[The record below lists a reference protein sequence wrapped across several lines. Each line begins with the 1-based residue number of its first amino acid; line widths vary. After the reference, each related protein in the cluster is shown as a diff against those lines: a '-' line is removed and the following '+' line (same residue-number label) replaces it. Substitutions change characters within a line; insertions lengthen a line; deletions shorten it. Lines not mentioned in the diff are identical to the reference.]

1 MSRSTHARRSIA
13 CMLLT
18 ACGGLVLVGAS
29 LGQSAR
35 DGSLPM
41 PSATRWTEPEPTK
54 DSGPV
59 STARPATLSR
69 QGAVGA
75 MFSHGEDDDQPA
87 GACWLPSVGGAVGPC
102 LCSAGSVEDLLTPDF
117 MRVLLTSWRDAELLT
132 AREWRER
139 LAEVDAACRPQMVA
153 P

>member
-1 MSRSTHARRSIA
+1 MSRSTHTRRRIA

-18 ACGGLVLVGAS
+18 ACVGIVLVGAS

-35 DGSLPM
+35 DGSIPV

-54 DSGPV
+54 DRGSV
-59 STARPATLSR
+59 STARQATLSR

-75 MFSHGEDDDQPA
+75 MFSHEEDDNQPA
-87 GACWLPSVGGAVGPC
+87 GACWLASVGGAVGPC

-132 AREWRER
+132 TSEWQGR
-139 LAEVDAACRPQMVA
+139 LAEMDAACRPPMVA

>member
-1 MSRSTHARRSIA
+1 MSRSTHTRLRIA
-13 CMLLT
+13 WVLLT
-18 ACGGLVLVGAS
+18 ACVGTVLVGAS

-35 DGSLPM
+35 DGSIPM

-54 DSGPV
+54 NSGPV
-59 STARPATLSR
+59 STARPASLSR
-69 QGAVGA
+69 QGTVGA
-75 MFSHGEDDDQPA
+75 LFLHGEDDNLPA

-132 AREWRER
+132 TTEWQVR
-139 LAEVDAACRPQMVA
+139 LAEVDAACRPHIVA

>member
-1 MSRSTHARRSIA
+1 MSRSTHSRRRIA

-18 ACGGLVLVGAS
+18 ACVGLVLVGAS
-29 LGQSAR
+29 QGQSAR
-35 DGSLPM
+35 DGSIPI

-54 DSGPV
+54 DGGPV

-69 QGAVGA
+69 QIAVEA
-75 MFSHGEDDDQPA
+75 VFSHGEDDNQPA
-87 GACWLPSVGGAVGPC
+87 GACWLASVGGAVGPC

-132 AREWRER
+132 TSEWRER
-139 LAEVDAACRPQMVA
+139 LAEVDAACRPPMVA

>member
-1 MSRSTHARRSIA
+1 MSRSIHTRRRIA
-13 CMLLT
+13 GMLLT
-18 ACGGLVLVGAS
+18 ACAGLGLVGAS
-29 LGQSAR
+29 LGQPAR
-35 DGSLPM
+35 DGSIPM

-54 DSGPV
+54 NSGPV

-69 QGAVGA
+69 QGTVGA
-75 MFSHGEDDDQPA
+75 LFSHGEDDNPPA
-87 GACWLPSVGGAVGPC
+87 GACWLPSVGGALGPC

>member
-1 MSRSTHARRSIA
+1 MSRSTHTRLHIA

-18 ACGGLVLVGAS
+18 ACVGLVLVGAS

-35 DGSLPM
+35 DGSIPM
-41 PSATRWTEPEPTK
+41 PSATRGTQPEPTK
-54 DSGPV
+54 NSGPV
-59 STARPATLSR
+59 SPAHPATLSR
-69 QGAVGA
+69 QGTAGA
-75 MFSHGEDDDQPA
+75 LFAHGDDDNLPA
-87 GACWLPSVGGAVGPC
+87 GACWLAPVGGALGPC

-132 AREWRER
+132 TSEWQER
-139 LAEVDAACRPQMVA
+139 LAEVDAACRPSMVA